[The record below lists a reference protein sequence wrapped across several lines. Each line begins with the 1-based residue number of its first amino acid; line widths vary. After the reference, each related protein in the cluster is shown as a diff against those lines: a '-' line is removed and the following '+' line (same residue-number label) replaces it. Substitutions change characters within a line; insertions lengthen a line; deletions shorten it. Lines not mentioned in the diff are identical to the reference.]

1 VTWLRLSGA
10 GLVVAACVGY
20 LVWSAAGS
28 SAQYYQT
35 IAEVQAHSAP
45 GDVRVLGV
53 VQDDVQRLDGG
64 QEVRFTASDHGTT
77 MPVSYRGTLPDIFKP
92 GIQVVVEGRPGPD
105 GVFHASALLAKC
117 PSRFTAAT
125 PSA

>member
-1 VTWLRLSGA
+1 MTWLRLGVV

-35 IAEVQAHSAP
+35 IAEVQAHAAP

-53 VQDDVQRLDGG
+53 VQDDLQKLDGG
-64 QEVRFTASDHGTT
+64 QAVRFTATDQGASMLVD
-77 MPVSYRGTLPDIFKP
+77 YRGPLPDIFTP
-92 GIQVVVEGRPGPD
+92 GIQVVVEGRAGSD
-105 GVFHASALLAKC
+105 GVFHARSLLAKC
-117 PSRFTAAT
+117 PSRFTAAS
-125 PSA
+125 PRA

>member
-1 VTWLRLSGA
+1 MTWLRLSGA
-10 GLVVAACVGY
+10 GLAVAVSVGY

-35 IAEVQAHSAP
+35 IAEVKAHAEP

-64 QEVRFTASDHGTT
+64 QEVRFTASDRGSS
-77 MPVSYRGTLPDIFKP
+77 MPVAYRGPLPDIFKP
-92 GIQVVVEGRPGPD
+92 GIQVVVEGRPGVD
-105 GVFHASALLAKC
+105 GVFHASTLLAKC

-125 PSA
+125 PGA